1 MCVRLALVVVLDLS
15 SPRGGLGTRIAW
27 GLPWGD
33 LFFSFFALVV
43 FVCSVRCRGKGILV
57 SLDYRLMDVVAHLL
71 VQRYMFC
78 LRSICRWSR
87 KAGSASSPRMIP
99 DCARDGLEELM

>member
-15 SPRGGLGTRIAW
+15 SPRGGLGSRIAW

-33 LFFSFFALVV
+33 FIPFFALVV

-57 SLDYRLMDVVAHLL
+57 SLDYRLMDVVGHLL

-78 LRSICRWSR
+78 LDLY
-87 KAGSASSPRMIP
+87 AGGLGKLEVPR
-99 DCARDGLEELM
+99 RHG

>member
-15 SPRGGLGTRIAW
+15 SPRGGLGSRIAW

-33 LFFSFFALVV
+33 FFLFLLWCL
-43 FVCSVRCRGKGILV
+43 FVVRCRGKGILV
-57 SLDYRLMDVVAHLL
+57 SLDYRLMDVLGHLL

-78 LRSICRWSR
+78 LDLY
-87 KAGSASSPRMIP
+87 AGGLGKLEVPR
-99 DCARDGLEELM
+99 RHG